1 MDATARAAVNMPNS
15 ATNPSPA
22 RAVRGGEAKT
32 PEDEIHD
39 EEALDGYTPGDRTGG
54 QRRTLYAPRPI
65 PPSRS
70 HTSTAASTSLTTHG
84 VSQRMFLD
92 PADTPSQQLTRPAF
106 QTPPSSSTYALQT
119 PPSSSTYALQT
130 PSPLSLSTTTSLFI
144 NQAISVLL
152 STVPLT
158 FVVIRAIAAE
168 TAGAISEWIRPI
180 ESKRFS
186 WDDDQYWRK
195 EGKMVSKDPRDYA
208 RQVGMDIE
216 HQTVETE
223 DGYHLR

>member
-1 MDATARAAVNMPNS
+1 MDATARAAVNMPNL

-32 PEDEIHD
+32 PEDEIHG
-39 EEALDGYTPGDRTGG
+39 EEALDGYTRGDRTGG

-106 QTPPSSSTYALQT
+106 QT